1 MDTCRYPVEL
11 VGTSLPSCPVKFLEI
26 CNVIEIDLAFAGKK
40 NKGKFRVGTNEK
52 SGCSFL
58 LNTLPR
64 HVERCLV
71 SGRRVTLSYR
81 RPSPQET
88 DSGSGDEC
96 RHLIFGARAG
106 QHGNVGRMRAP
117 RDDLASWSSTCHHA
131 RLVVTFYESTTTG
144 GYDGTR
150 VTSFTRCCNCL
161 RFRKPRYF
169 RFFPFLFIFSPL
181 QLQFARRGYE
191 EFPKREIERERQ

>member
-1 MDTCRYPVEL
+1 M
-11 VGTSLPSCPVKFLEI
+11 
-26 CNVIEIDLAFAGKK
+26 
-40 NKGKFRVGTNEK
+40 
-52 SGCSFL
+52 
-58 LNTLPR
+58 
-64 HVERCLV
+64 
-71 SGRRVTLSYR
+71 
-81 RPSPQET
+81 
-88 DSGSGDEC
+88 
-96 RHLIFGARAG
+96 IFGARAG
-106 QHGNVGRMRAP
+106 QHGNVGRMRAS

-191 EFPKREIERERQ
+191 EFPKRKIERESKLILSGSKGFDGFWGKFLFDEIRGRGGFNRAISLEVTRGGCL